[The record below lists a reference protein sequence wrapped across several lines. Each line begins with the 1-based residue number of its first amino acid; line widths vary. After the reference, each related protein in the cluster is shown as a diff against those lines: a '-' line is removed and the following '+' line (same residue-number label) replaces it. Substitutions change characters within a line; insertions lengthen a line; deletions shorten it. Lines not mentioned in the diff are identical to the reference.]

1 MRKRSRVSTQA
12 WISAV
17 ITDARNAAAC
27 KRTVDEVAMKSIAKP
42 LVFLL
47 CLLPA
52 GYMFYAVYLA
62 YSGGENLLGPDPAK
76 ALALMTGEWAIQI
89 LILGLALTPI
99 RYLFNWPYAWRF
111 RRMIGLYAFFYT
123 SLHLLVFLMFLL
135 QWEWTAIGRE
145 ITERPYITIGFA
157 AFVLMAMLAATSF
170 NQAQRKLGRNWKR
183 LHRAVYAVNV
193 LAVMHVIWIVRS
205 SYRDAV
211 LYGGLVAI
219 LLGYRM
225 LRRFSPAV
233 RRFTLRPTGA
243 AVVRRPAEKP

>member
-1 MRKRSRVSTQA
+1 
-12 WISAV
+12 
-17 ITDARNAAAC
+17 
-27 KRTVDEVAMKSIAKP
+27 MKAFAKP

-62 YSGGENLLGPDPAK
+62 FTGGENLLGPEPAK
-76 ALALMTGEWAIQI
+76 TLSLMTGEWAIQI

-99 RYLFNWPYAWRF
+99 RYLFNWPYIWRF
-111 RRMIGLYAFFYT
+111 RRMIGLYAYFYT

-145 ITERPYITIGFA
+145 IVERPYITIGFA
-157 AFVLMAMLAATSF
+157 AYVLMTALAATSF
-170 NQAQRKLGRNWKR
+170 NRAQRKLGRNWKR

-205 SYRDAV
+205 SYADAV
-211 LYGGLVAI
+211 LYGGLVAL
-219 LLGYRM
+219 LLGYRVM
-225 LRRFSPAV
+225 RRVSPTI
-233 RRFTLRPTGA
+233 RRFTFRPTGVA
-243 AVVRRPAEKP
+243 PARVSVEKP

>member
-1 MRKRSRVSTQA
+1 MK
-12 WISAV
+12 
-17 ITDARNAAAC
+17 AAA
-27 KRTVDEVAMKSIAKP
+27 KP
-42 LVFLL
+42 IVFLL

-62 YSGGENLLGPDPAK
+62 FTGGDNLLGPEPAK
-76 ALALMTGEWAIQI
+76 ALSLMTGEWAIRI
-89 LILGLALTPI
+89 LILGLALTPL

-145 ITERPYITIGFA
+145 IVERPYITIGFA
-157 AFVLMAMLAATSF
+157 AYVLMAALAATSF
-170 NQAQRKLGRNWKR
+170 NRAQRKLGRNWKR
-183 LHRAVYAVNV
+183 LHRTVYAVNI

-205 SYRDAV
+205 SYADAL
-211 LYGGLVAI
+211 LYGGLVAL
-219 LLGYRM
+219 LLGYRA

-233 RRFTLRPTGA
+233 RHFTFFPTGA
-243 AVVRRPAEKP
+243 VLARRPLEKP